1 MLICGIYMVVY
12 INYAKLVAKND
23 YVEWDLKTVT
33 AGDFTVEFD
42 ITVDFFEAF
51 VQKHGKEK
59 AADQSMGQHFRD
71 WMHNK
76 VEEKLS
82 EMEHLGYVEPAPAR
96 IEVASTTFAFKNG
109 GLISLLRQRGA
120 AIQADKFDKMREID
134 AKINAYKN
142 DQFDSLVRPVSIF
155 MTFETEEGYQRAL
168 ALPGDAKWFDGSDA
182 SVEMQGA
189 SEPSDIIWENR
200 EFTPRQRRCK
210 EVIAVLVIGICLALA
225 AGVIFYGR
233 LKQRNYVKKYPKAPC
248 EPFYE
253 TYGHRLEHFAEAEY
267 EYNVLLEIKNKPFQ
281 FVGYL

>member
-1 MLICGIYMVVY
+1 MVVY

-59 AADQSMGQHFRD
+59 AEDQSMGQHFRD

-76 VEEKLS
+76 VEDKLS

-142 DQFDSLVRPVSIF
+142 D
-155 MTFETEEGYQRAL
+155 
-168 ALPGDAKWFDGSDA
+168 
-182 SVEMQGA
+182 
-189 SEPSDIIWENR
+189 
-200 EFTPRQRRCK
+200 
-210 EVIAVLVIGICLALA
+210 
-225 AGVIFYGR
+225 
-233 LKQRNYVKKYPKAPC
+233 
-248 EPFYE
+248 
-253 TYGHRLEHFAEAEY
+253 
-267 EYNVLLEIKNKPFQ
+267 
-281 FVGYL
+281 